1 MSVIFALA
9 TGAGRSAV
17 AVMRLSG
24 AGCGGLVKALAGPLP
39 APRRASLRV
48 LRHGGVP
55 LDRALV
61 LWFPGPASYTGEDSA
76 ELHLHGGPAVIVAV
90 AEALEALGA
99 RPAEPGEFTRRA
111 FLQGRLDLTAAEGI
125 ADLIAAETEAQR
137 RQALRQAEGGLARLH
152 AAWAQRLTQLLA
164 RQEAFIEFEEED
176 LPTDLDARVEADAAA
191 LGAEMATMLAEGE
204 RGDKLR
210 EGLTIAILGAPNA
223 GKSSLLNA
231 LAGREAAIVSARA
244 GTTRD
249 VVEVRMILAG
259 VPVTLADTAG
269 LREAA
274 DEIEAEGVR
283 RALARAETADLR
295 MLVFAADAALD
306 EATLALRGEDALVV
320 LNKADL
326 MADVMDG
333 ALAVSART
341 GLGLQEL
348 RRRLEAAAAQRA
360 GLSDGAVLTRPRHR
374 AALRETL
381 AELERL
387 PTAGLPELRAEAL
400 RAALRALSR
409 LTGRVDVEQVL
420 DLVFGEFCIGK

>member
-24 AGCGGLVKALAGPLP
+24 EGTGEVLAALAGPLP
-39 APRRASLRV
+39 APRRASLRL
-48 LRHGGVP
+48 LRHAGIE

-61 LWFPGPASYTGEDSA
+61 LWFPAPGSYTGEDSA
-76 ELHLHGGPAVIVAV
+76 ELHLHGGPAVIAAV
-90 AEALEALGA
+90 ADALAALGA

-111 FLQGRLDLTAAEGI
+111 FLHGRMDLTAAEGI
-125 ADLIAAETEAQR
+125 ADLISAETEAQR
-137 RQALRQAEGGLARLH
+137 RQALRQAEGGLAARH

-176 LPTDLDARVEADAAA
+176 LPGDLDARVEADAAV
-191 LGAEMATMLAEGE
+191 LRAEMKALLAEGD
-204 RGDKLR
+204 RGEKLR

-274 DEIEAEGVR
+274 DEIEQEGIR

-295 MLVFAADAALD
+295 LLVFAADAPPDA
-306 EATLALRGEDALVV
+306 ATLALRGPDALLV

-326 MADVMDG
+326 PHARLEG
-333 ALAVSART
+333 ALRVSARSGE
-341 GLGLQEL
+341 GLAALRKGLE
-348 RRRLEAAAAQRA
+348 EAAAARA
-360 GLSDGAVLTRPRHR
+360 GLADGAVLTRPRHR
-374 AALRETL
+374 AALRE
-381 AELERL
+381 AVEELSRL
-387 PTAGLPELRAEAL
+387 PMAGLPELRAEAL
-400 RAALRALSR
+400 RRALRALGR

-420 DLVFGEFCIGK
+420 DVVFGEFCIGK